1 MTDRAVTIGANAA
14 YDINDEDAMTS
25 DDDRALATQQSIKA
39 YVDAREAAAE
49 ATAEAYTDV
58 EAGPKVKYVT
68 GEIANISSAAS
79 SWTVAP
85 ISGTITKI
93 WTVIDG
99 AITVGDAAI
108 TFELDGVAITGG
120 AITIAHSGS
129 AAGTIDSCTPTALN
143 TVSAGDAIEI
153 ITDGGS
159 TDAAKAEVLFEITPH
174 AAVAT
179 QWPKNITGE
188 IADVSSGASS
198 WVVSPITG
206 DITNIYLVLEKAV
219 TVANAAITFEIGGVA
234 VTGGAIT
241 IAHATSA
248 IGKAYSCTPTAA
260 RRVLA
265 GQAIE
270 IITDGGSTTASKAT
284 VVFEITPVATTATPG
299 QRYIYGE
306 VANISAAASSWTIA
320 PVAGTISK
328 IYSVI
333 DGAITVANAGI
344 TFELGGTAITDG
356 AITIAHSGSAAG
368 TVDSCTPSAL
378 NTVAA
383 GDAIEIVA
391 DGASTDA
398 AKAVIII
405 EITPAE

>member
-1 MTDRAVTIGANAA
+1 MTDQAVTIGANAI
-14 YDINDEDAMTS
+14 YDILDEDLMTS
-25 DDDRALATQQSIKA
+25 DDDRALVTQQSVKA
-39 YVDAREAAAE
+39 YVDAAE
-49 ATAEAYTDV
+49 ETAEAYTDV
-58 EAGPKVKYVT
+58 EAGPKIKYVT
-68 GEIANISSAAS
+68 GEIADISTGAS

-99 AITVGDAAI
+99 AITGGDAAI
-108 TFELDGVAITGG
+108 TFELGGTAITGG

-143 TVSAGDAIEI
+143 TVSAGDHIEI

-159 TDAAKAEVLFEITPH
+159 TGARKAEVLFEITPH
-174 AAVAT
+174 AAVST
-179 QWPKNITGE
+179 QWPKNVTGE
-188 IADVSSGASS
+188 IADVSSGAES

-219 TVANAAITFEIGGVA
+219 TDADAEITFEIGGVA
-234 VTGGAIT
+234 VTGGVID

-270 IITDGGSTTASKAT
+270 IITDGASSTASKAT
-284 VVFEITPVATTATPG
+284 VVFEITPVETVATPG
-299 QRYIYGE
+299 QRHIYGE
-306 VANISAAASSWTIA
+306 VANISAAASSWAIA

-333 DGAITVANAGI
+333 DGAVTVANAGI
-344 TFELGGTAITDG
+344 TFELGGVAVTGG

-368 TVDSCTPSAL
+368 TVDSATPTAL
-378 NTVAA
+378 NTVTA
-383 GDAIEIVA
+383 GQAIEIVA

-405 EITPAE
+405 EITPSA